1 MKEIALSDVTMKRA
15 RKGSEFTLSFRE
27 KIELCKLLDKL
38 GVSSVET
45 GVIEN
50 RRTDGL
56 LIKSLASA
64 VANARLTVS
73 VPVGEEDGVA
83 YTWSCVKEAKHPRLQ
98 VSLPVSTV
106 QMEYLYHKKPDDMLE
121 LIGKTVAECRA
132 CCADVE
138 FSAED
143 AGRSDREFLLQA
155 IECAK
160 ENGAT
165 AVTVCDSAGKL
176 LPEEFFRFTSE
187 IRQALGTEIK
197 LGVSISNDLYLADA
211 CALYAVKAGAD
222 EVKAVA
228 CGEDAVSLQ
237 KLAAMLHTHG
247 EELGASCGIRAT
259 ELKRTV
265 GQIEWLCKTSRSK
278 ASPFDSGVREEA
290 NFALSAHD
298 DAQAVKKAAEKL
310 GYDLSEE
317 DAAKVYEAFAAAA
330 DKKGAIS
337 ARELDVLIA
346 ASALQVPPAY
356 TLESF
361 VINSGNVIT
370 ATSHI
375 KLTKNGKTVEGVC
388 VGDGP
393 IDASFLAMEQITG
406 THYEL
411 DDFQIRAVTEGR
423 EAMGESVV
431 RLRSQ
436 GKLYSG
442 RGISTDIVASSIMAY
457 INALNKIVYEEAEQ

>member
-1 MKEIALSDVTMKRA
+1 MKCIRLSDVTMKKS
-15 RKGSEFTLSFRE
+15 RKGGEISLSFRE

-38 GVSSVET
+38 GVDAVET
-45 GVIEN
+45 APIEN

-56 LIKSLASA
+56 LLKSLSSA
-64 VANARLTVS
+64 VSNACLTVP
-73 VPVGEEDGVA
+73 VPIGEEDGVA
-83 YTWSCVKEAKHPRLQ
+83 FTWSCLQEAKHPRLQ

-106 QMEYLYHKKPDDMLE
+106 QMEYLYHKKPDDMLA

-132 CCADVE
+132 LCGDVE

-143 AGRSDREFLLQA
+143 AGRSEREFLLRA
-155 IECAK
+155 VRCAK

-165 AVTVCDSAGKL
+165 LITVCDTAGEL
-176 LPEEFFRFTSE
+176 LPEDYLRFIAE
-187 IRQALGTEIK
+187 LREELGGDVK
-197 LGVSISNDLYLADA
+197 LGVSVSNNLYMADA
-211 CALYAVKAGAD
+211 CAIYAIKAGAD
-222 EVKAVA
+222 EVKVVS
-228 CGEDAVSLQ
+228 CGEDEISLQ
-237 KLAAMLHTHG
+237 KLATMLRVHG
-247 EELGASCGIRAT
+247 DELGVQSGVRVT
-259 ELKRTV
+259 ELRRTV
-265 GQIEWLCKTSRSK
+265 EQIEWLCKTNKSK
-278 ASPFDSGVREEA
+278 ASPFDNGVREEED
-290 NFALSAHD
+290 FSLSVHD
-298 DAQAVKKAAEKL
+298 DAEAVRKAAEKL

-317 DAAKVYEAFAAAA
+317 DAAKVYEAFTIVA
-330 DKKGAIS
+330 DKKEKITAK
-337 ARELDVLIA
+337 ELDVLIA
-346 ASALQVPPAY
+346 TSALQVPPTY

-361 VINSGNVIT
+361 VINSGNIIT

-375 KLTKNGKTVEGVC
+375 RLVKDGKTVEGIC

-431 RLRSQ
+431 RLRSR

-442 RGISTDIVASSIMAY
+442 RGLSTDIVASSIMAY

>member
-1 MKEIALSDVTMKRA
+1 MKCIRLSDVTMKKS
-15 RKGSEFTLSFRE
+15 RKGGEISLSFRE

-38 GVSSVET
+38 GVDAVET
-45 GVIEN
+45 APIEN

-56 LIKSLASA
+56 LLKSLSSA
-64 VANARLTVS
+64 VSNACLTVP
-73 VPVGEEDGVA
+73 VPIGEADGVA
-83 YTWSCVKEAKHPRLQ
+83 FTWSCLQEAKHPRLQ

-106 QMEYLYHKKPDDMLE
+106 QMEYLYHKKPDDMLT

-132 CCADVE
+132 LCGDVE

-143 AGRSDREFLLQA
+143 AGRSERDFLLSA
-155 IECAK
+155 VRCAK

-165 AVTVCDSAGKL
+165 LITVCDTAGEL
-176 LPEEFFRFTSE
+176 LPEDYLRFIAE
-187 IRQALGTEIK
+187 LREELGGDVK
-197 LGVSISNDLYLADA
+197 LGVSISNNLYMADA
-211 CALYAVKAGAD
+211 CAIYAIKAGAD
-222 EVKAVA
+222 EVKVVS
-228 CGEDAVSLQ
+228 CGEDEISLQ
-237 KLAAMLHTHG
+237 KLATMLRVHG
-247 EELGASCGIRAT
+247 DALGVQSGVRVT
-259 ELKRTV
+259 ELRRTV
-265 GQIEWLCKTSRSK
+265 EQIEWLCKTNKSK
-278 ASPFDSGVREEA
+278 ASPFDNGVREEED
-290 NFALSAHD
+290 FSLSVHD
-298 DAQAVKKAAEKL
+298 DAEAVRKAAEKL

-317 DAAKVYEAFAAAA
+317 DAAKVYEAFTIVA
-330 DKKGAIS
+330 DKKEKITAK
-337 ARELDVLIA
+337 ELDVLIA
-346 ASALQVPPAY
+346 TSALQVPPTY

-361 VINSGNVIT
+361 VINSGNIIT

-375 KLTKNGKTVEGVC
+375 RLVKDGKTVEGIC

-431 RLRSQ
+431 RLRSR

-442 RGISTDIVASSIMAY
+442 RGLSTDIVASSIMAY